1 MTYTVHD
8 YIPAY
13 TVSLSM
19 QVTIIN
25 KKCSMVTS
33 IVSINIPL
41 DENL

>member
-13 TVSLSM
+13 TVSLSN
-19 QVTIIN
+19 QVTTIN
-25 KKCSMVTS
+25 KICSMVTS